1 MWKCI
6 SRGLRETFERRIN
19 FTRKDTATV
28 QESNT
33 IRLQNKFIPCLL
45 STHIFDNGSGDL
57 GGECKNGPCNEKKEQ
72 IINKEKNGEKIM
84 IFNNLQYLEHWDGF
98 KEKFKMYGVTYNFQS
113 GVMVLGWY
121 FCQPICRRRH
131 TKPPDLD
138 RFKNR
143 ANISRCHT
151 EYISLLGLVSRIA
164 SAQPLSVLPNKTV
177 APKPIGHPVPSD
189 PFVPLSA
196 DETDGC
202 QSSESTTPFGPIT
215 GEQAV
220 DEAAADLHS
229 VLSEVEHRIGMACM
243 QLGKHKEAISH
254 FQMAMELDY
263 APAAF
268 NLGLSATRQELAT
281 AQDLTLAAKYYKLAS
296 NSGHATAMYNLGVFH
311 VRGWGGVQ
319 VDCGR
324 ARELF
329 EAAAKLGQS
338 NAIQALAMVP
348 PVKKEES
355 KKAVVGDTKLQDA
368 TRKLDPTQ
376 ALYQLLGIKN
386 SEINEENFTSLIH
399 SKEIAP
405 LPLVC

>member
-72 IINKEKNGEKIM
+72 NNQQGEKWRENYDIQQST
-84 IFNNLQYLEHWDGF
+84 IFGALGW
-98 KEKFKMYGVTYNFQS
+98 S

-121 FCQPICRRRH
+121 FCQPICRRRL

-215 GEQAV
+215 GEQ
-220 DEAAADLHS
+220 
-229 VLSEVEHRIGMACM
+229 
-243 QLGKHKEAISH
+243 
-254 FQMAMELDY
+254 
-263 APAAF
+263 
-268 NLGLSATRQELAT
+268 
-281 AQDLTLAAKYYKLAS
+281 
-296 NSGHATAMYNLGVFH
+296 
-311 VRGWGGVQ
+311 
-319 VDCGR
+319 
-324 ARELF
+324 
-329 EAAAKLGQS
+329 
-338 NAIQALAMVP
+338 
-348 PVKKEES
+348 
-355 KKAVVGDTKLQDA
+355 
-368 TRKLDPTQ
+368 
-376 ALYQLLGIKN
+376 
-386 SEINEENFTSLIH
+386 
-399 SKEIAP
+399 
-405 LPLVC
+405 